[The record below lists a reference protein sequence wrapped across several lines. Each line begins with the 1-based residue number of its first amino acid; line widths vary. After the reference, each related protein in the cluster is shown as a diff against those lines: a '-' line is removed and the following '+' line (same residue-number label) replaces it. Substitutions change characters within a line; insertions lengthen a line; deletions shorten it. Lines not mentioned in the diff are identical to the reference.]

1 MPALRHFVSDAIGR
15 LRMSP
20 HPDRARQDA
29 ETLLLHVLGQNRA
42 WLLAHLDDEFHEDQA
57 KRFVELVERRYQG
70 EPIQYIT
77 RQTEFYGL
85 PFQVTPDVLIPR
97 PETEHLVAKAVELAP
112 RFLTPRIA
120 DVGTGSG
127 VIAIALAHEWPSA
140 ALTAID
146 VSPIALALARRNAA
160 RIGLADRIRF
170 LESDLLAAVA
180 NERFEMVVSNSPYV
194 PSRDRE
200 SLSVEVRDYEPALAL
215 FAGEDGLDI
224 YRRLIPA
231 AFAVLLP
238 GGFLLMEIGYGQSE
252 AVAELSRNAGF
263 DRIEFAPDLQNIPRV
278 VCAQRGLHM

>member
-1 MPALRHFVSDAIGR
+1 
-15 LRMSP
+15 
-20 HPDRARQDA
+20 
-29 ETLLLHVLGQNRA
+29 
-42 WLLAHLDDEFHEDQA
+42 
-57 KRFVELVERRYQG
+57 
-70 EPIQYIT
+70 
-77 RQTEFYGL
+77 
-85 PFQVTPDVLIPR
+85 
-97 PETEHLVAKAVELAP
+97 LVAKAVELAP
-112 RFLTPRIA
+112 LFQAPRIV

-127 VIAIALAHEWPSA
+127 GIAIAVAHEWPSA
-140 ALTAID
+140 VLTAID
-146 VSPIALALARRNAA
+146 VSPIALDLARRNAE

-180 NERFEMVVSNSPYV
+180 NERFEMVVSNPPYV

-200 SLSVEVRDYEPALAL
+200 SLSVEVSEHEPALAL
-215 FAGEDGLDI
+215 FAGEDGLHI

-278 VCAQRGLHM
+278 VSAQRP